1 MRAPKSCRTCYTNPK
16 EVLEGRARGGGSVS
30 SECVLVVRW
39 LPGDEGM
46 CPLHA
51 PIWSMAGH
59 RARGRWWGQPPNA
72 LGCWVSSQTRHSR
85 WLCLKRA
92 SHLSQRFLPTR
103 DFLGFQWFCF
113 FWIFMFPIFF
123 FFWAIEREV
132 WCFTNCVCALTFKNT
147 RHHENTSILST
158 KLKSSVR
165 TGAWTSNQNKG
176 FESFREKRESSLPIP
191 IHDGARKSKR
201 TKEKE
206 REEE

>member
-1 MRAPKSCRTCYTNPK
+1 MGHLFRPYLSMRAPKSCHTCYTNPK

-123 FFWAIEREV
+123 FFLSHREGSV
-132 WCFTNCVCALTFKNT
+132 MLHQLCLCFDL
-147 RHHENTSILST
+147 
-158 KLKSSVR
+158 
-165 TGAWTSNQNKG
+165 
-176 FESFREKRESSLPIP
+176 
-191 IHDGARKSKR
+191 
-201 TKEKE
+201 
-206 REEE
+206 